1 MVDSVLAE
9 NQADLPMVDLVLA
22 ENQTDLALADLV
34 EAEIVMKVL
43 EWGNSDESVL
53 AGLASNK
60 LHQNSCHFVTVT
72 CLA

>member
-1 MVDSVLAE
+1 LWVDSVLAE

-43 EWGNSDESVL
+43 E
-53 AGLASNK
+53 
-60 LHQNSCHFVTVT
+60 
-72 CLA
+72 